1 MYCGQCGEKCSPND
15 IFCGACGHRLIQNS
29 QIEIQSEMPVN
40 QMSTEPLQ
48 TTKSSKT
55 SFSFRDMLFGLA
67 LSCLFVISFFVLPAF
82 VFSGQLFGISLGMYN
97 SWSTNELL
105 AFIFFFTED
114 TFFFILLISS
124 YALPFLY
131 TLLSGTQS
139 KIAKRILVLI
149 VGGYLLVTGALVLLI
164 MSENSNQSDLN
175 FNVTFGPGAILIAVT
190 LVVMI
195 VYANHK
201 SKEV

>member
-1 MYCGQCGEKCSPND
+1 
-15 IFCGACGHRLIQNS
+15 
-29 QIEIQSEMPVN
+29 
-40 QMSTEPLQ
+40 
-48 TTKSSKT
+48 
-55 SFSFRDMLFGLA
+55 
-67 LSCLFVISFFVLPAF
+67 
-82 VFSGQLFGISLGMYN
+82 MYN

-175 FNVTFGPGAILIAVT
+175 FKVTFGPGAILIAVT